1 MWFEF
6 YVAAALCVLALYGV
20 GVVLMRALNMSWTI
34 AVCAAPV
41 ASVALYAS
49 IPVALDALGIGCSL
63 LTVVLPSLAV
73 ATLAYVSLAPWRRRR
88 APLDVAPLA
97 PVRIRNRTLSF
108 NKVALVCYLVPACV
122 VALALF
128 VGTLPQPNV
137 VNCQYDNQTHINA
150 VRAFLDTGRWST
162 LKVGSFLSSALN
174 AQPYHSVGGSFYPAA
189 WHDLV
194 AITCLCAN
202 TSVPIAT
209 NAVVLALTTTAHPLG
224 MYLLVRA
231 LFPTER
237 RTILAGA
244 LLTSGIA
251 TWPWIYLVKGPR
263 YPNLLGLVLMASVL
277 AVVIWAIESRSLRKF
292 LPSFCVFCLLSM
304 VALAIAHPNTLFS
317 AYVVLACYGGHVV
330 WRATTEL
337 PAPKRAVL
345 RVVYTSAIAGPWILL
360 YRLPMFTQVLGYRWG
375 EHAGLPKTL
384 FSLVAF
390 TFSLAV
396 IQLAPAFV
404 CWLGAGI
411 CLRRKEVWIVLPLA
425 FFCVCFVATRMGWE
439 DVKYWLAGMWY
450 QSPDRFAALISMWA
464 IPLGSVGLASCLEWV
479 CAHVGKRLGAH
490 ALASAQTTSY
500 KVATIALALFCSLNY
515 APMLVALPRGV
526 NAGFAFGRMRSLFER
541 IVGTIQEHMYSPKEM
556 EFVDKVV
563 ATIPPGALVLNQ
575 PNDGSMYAYGANRL
589 NTYFRS
595 TRSDSAQTDTA
606 KTIRLHLNKLAT
618 RQDVQD
624 AVRST
629 GAEYLLLLDKG
640 VPLNRATKTQWMKQ
654 YRSEDV
660 WKKWQGINAVD
671 DNTPGFEIVLAED
684 DDLRLYKI
692 VAP

>member
-6 YVAAALCVLALYGV
+6 YFATMMCVIMLYGV
-20 GVVLMRALNMSWTI
+20 GLIMLKALNFSWTV
-34 AVCAAPV
+34 ATCAAPV
-41 ASVALYAS
+41 VSMAFFASM
-49 IPVALDALGIGCSL
+49 PVVLDALDIRCSL
-63 LTVVLPSLAV
+63 LTVMAPSLAIC
-73 ATLAYVSLAPWRRRR
+73 AFAYLVLLPWRKGR

-97 PVRIRNRTLSF
+97 PVRMRSQTFSF
-108 NKVALVCYLVPACV
+108 NGFALVCYLIPACI
-122 VALALF
+122 VALVLF
-128 VGTLPQPNV
+128 VGTLPQPNI

-194 AITCLCAN
+194 AMTCLCAN
-202 TSVPIAT
+202 TSVPVAT
-209 NAVVLALTTTAHPLG
+209 NAVVLALTTTVHPLG

-244 LLTSGIA
+244 LLTSSIA

-263 YPNLLGLVLMASVL
+263 YPNLLGLVLMTSVL
-277 AVVIWAIESRSLRKF
+277 AVIIWVIESHSLRKF
-292 LPSFCVFCLLSM
+292 LLSFCVFCLLSA

-317 AYVVLACYGGHVV
+317 AYVILACYVGHVV
-330 WRATTEL
+330 WRATAGL
-337 PAPKRAVL
+337 SSPRRFAIH
-345 RVVYTSAIAGPWILL
+345 VVYTAAIVGFWILL
-360 YRLPMFTQVLGYRWG
+360 YRLPMFTQILGYHWG
-375 EHAGLPKTL
+375 EHTKLPKTL

-396 IQLAPAFV
+396 IQIAPAFV

-411 CLRRKEVWIVLPLA
+411 CLRRKNVWIVLPLV

-439 DVKYWLAGMWY
+439 DIKYWLAGMWY

-464 IPLGSVGLASCLEWV
+464 IPLGSVGLTSCLEWM
-479 CAHVGKRLGAH
+479 CARIGKRLSAQT
-490 ALASAQTTSY
+490 LASAQKTSY
-500 KVATIALALFCSLNY
+500 RVATVALALFCALNY
-515 APMLVALPRGV
+515 APMLVTLPRGV
-526 NAGFAFGRMRSLFER
+526 NVGFAFGRMRSLFER

-563 ATIPPGALVLNQ
+563 ATIPPDALVLNQ

-595 TRSDSAQTDTA
+595 TRSDSAQTDVA
-606 KTIRLHLNKLAT
+606 KRIRLHLNKLTT
-618 RQDVQD
+618 RQDVQE
-624 AVRST
+624 AVKST

-640 VPLNRATKTQWMKQ
+640 VPLNESTKTQWMKQ

-660 WKKWQGINAVD
+660 WKRWQGINAVD
-671 DNTPGFEIVLAED
+671 DNTPGFEIVLAQD
-684 DDLRLYKI
+684 DDLRLYRI
-692 VAP
+692 VMP